1 MVIFVAVFGTYLA
14 QPLSPNFL
22 QNERNLDVS
31 QIGQLGSTAA
41 LGIVI
46 LSLILGNLQ
55 PRRGFILSQVA
66 VSLFALFI
74 WRGNNFMAY
83 ALAYFLVGGYRVT
96 RSLAIAQTK
105 MLVSQTKMG
114 LGYSIT
120 ETVSSSAIILSPILA
135 GFLFEINPDLMYPI
149 SICLILISLV
159 FSLSFLPSEAQFHME
174 QTAPSSA
181 LD

>member
-1 MVIFVAVFGTYLA
+1 
-14 QPLSPNFL
+14 
-22 QNERNLDVS
+22 
-31 QIGQLGSTAA
+31 
-41 LGIVI
+41 
-46 LSLILGNLQ
+46 
-55 PRRGFILSQVA
+55 
-66 VSLFALFI
+66 
-74 WRGNNFMAY
+74 MAY

-96 RSLAIAQTK
+96 RSLAIAQTR

-135 GFLFEINPDLMYPI
+135 GFLFEINPVLMYPI

-159 FSLSFLPSEAQFHME
+159 FSLRFLPSEAQFHME
-174 QTAPSSA
+174 QTATSSA